1 MGRQAGVAMDL
12 AAVLLFVEIGR
23 AVHDHGLSVAGSAST
38 AWPFVSGLT
47 VGRLALIARRR
58 AETSFKGGL
67 TVWSLTVAIGMALRV
82 VSGQG
87 IAGAFVLV
95 ALGFLGATMLG
106 WRALFAASGVLRS
119 ASRAS

>member
-23 AVHDHGLSVAGSAST
+23 AVHDHGLNVAGFAST

-47 VGRLALIARRR
+47 VGLLALIARRR

-106 WRALFAASGVLRS
+106 WRVLFAAFGVLRS